1 LKLKIIDF
9 DRLWQDVLIVSWA
22 LFRVMIPTLIIVKI
36 AQETGLVDILDFFFM
51 PVTQFIGLPKELS
64 IVLTTTM
71 LTNPYAGLIILA
83 STDILGGLSVAQ
95 STILASFMLFTHALP
110 VEVAISRQAG
120 AKAYFIVVVRVGT
133 AILYCFLLHQF
144 FAYFDLFSGTAVITL
159 PEFSSTSTLPI
170 WAFNQ
175 VKGLV
180 FIQIV
185 IIVLLAA
192 LEILKKL
199 QIERLINFVMRPFLT
214 CIGIGESASTIVVV
228 GLTLGLGFG
237 GGLMIKDVKLGN
249 VKQTD
254 AIGALVLI
262 NLFHSV
268 IEDTSLVML
277 LGPSL
282 FYVLVCRLIF
292 SLIIAYIVIS
302 LLKAIPD
309 EVRQKLSVNMKCF
322 TSDYAS

>member
-1 LKLKIIDF
+1 MKLKIIDF
-9 DRLWQDVLIVSWA
+9 DRLCRDVLIVSWA
-22 LFRVMIPTLIIVKI
+22 LFKVMIPTLILVKI
-36 AQETGLVDILDFFFM
+36 AQETGVVDILDAILM

-83 STDILGGLSVAQ
+83 STDIPGGLSVAQ

-110 VEVAISRQAG
+110 IEAAISRQAG
-120 AKAYFIVVVRVGT
+120 AKASFIVLLRVGT
-133 AILYCFLLHQF
+133 AILYCLLLHQF
-144 FAYFDLFSGTAVITL
+144 FAYFSFFADSASIAL
-159 PEFSSTSTLPI
+159 PEFSAAPTLPI

-185 IIVLLAA
+185 IIALLAA
-192 LEILKKL
+192 LEILKIL
-199 QIERLINFVMRPFLT
+199 QIELLINYIMRPLLT
-214 CIGIGESASTIVVV
+214 RIGIGDSASTIVVV

-237 GGLMIKDVKLGN
+237 GGLMIKDVKSGN

-282 FYVLVCRLIF
+282 FYILFVRLIF
-292 SLIIAYIVIS
+292 SLIMSYIVIS
-302 LLKAIPD
+302 VLKAIPD
-309 EVRQKLSVNMKCF
+309 KLRQKLSVNMKCF
-322 TSDYAS
+322 T

>member
-1 LKLKIIDF
+1 MKLKIIDF
-9 DRLWQDVLIVSWA
+9 NRLWQDVLIVSWA
-22 LFRVMIPTLIIVKI
+22 LFKVMIPTLIIVKI
-36 AQETGLVDILDFFFM
+36 AQETGVVDILDAFLM
-51 PVTQFIGLPKELS
+51 PVTQFIGLPQELS

-83 STDILGGLSVAQ
+83 STDIPGGLSVAQ

-110 VEVAISRQAG
+110 IEAAISRQAG
-120 AKAYFIVVVRVGT
+120 AKASFIVVLRVGT

-144 FAYFDLFSGTAVITL
+144 FAYFNLFYGSASITL
-159 PEFSSTSTLPI
+159 PEFSSAPTLPI

-185 IIVLLAA
+185 IIALLVA

-199 QIERLINFVMRPFLT
+199 QIERLINYIMRPLLT
-214 CIGIGESASTIVVV
+214 RIGIGDSASTIVVV

-237 GGLMIKDVKLGN
+237 GGLMIKDVKSGN

-282 FYVLVCRLIF
+282 FYVLFIRLIF

-302 LLKAIPD
+302 ILKFIPD
-309 EVRQKLSVNMKCF
+309 KIRQKLSVNMKCF
-322 TSDYAS
+322 T

>member
-1 LKLKIIDF
+1 MKLKIIDF
-9 DRLWQDVLIVSWA
+9 DRLWRDVLIVSWA
-22 LFRVMIPTLIIVKI
+22 LFKVMIPTLIIVKI
-36 AQETGLVDILDFFFM
+36 AQETGVVDILDALFM

-71 LTNPYAGLIILA
+71 LTNPYTGLIILA
-83 STDILGGLSVAQ
+83 STDIPDGLSVAQ
-95 STILASFMLFTHALP
+95 STILASFMLFAHALP
-110 VEVAISRQAG
+110 IEAAISRQAG
-120 AKAYFIVVVRVGT
+120 AKVSFIVVLRVGT
-133 AILYCFLLHQF
+133 AILYCFLLHQI
-144 FAYFDLFSGTAVITL
+144 FAYFHLFASAASVSL
-159 PEFSSTSTLPI
+159 PEFSATPTLPI

-180 FIQIV
+180 FIQVV
-185 IIVLLAA
+185 IITLLVA
-192 LEILKKL
+192 LEILKNL
-199 QIERLINFVMRPFLT
+199 QIDRLINYIMRPLLKR
-214 CIGIGESASTIVVV
+214 IGIGDSASTIVVV

-237 GGLMIKDVKLGN
+237 GGLMIKDVKSGS

-282 FYVLVCRLIF
+282 FFVLFVRLIF

-302 LLKAIPD
+302 ILKVIPD
-309 EVRQKLSVNMKCF
+309 ELRQKLSVNMNCF
-322 TSDYAS
+322 T

>member
-1 LKLKIIDF
+1 MKLKIIDF
-9 DRLWQDVLIVSWA
+9 DRLWRDVLIVSWA
-22 LFRVMIPTLIIVKI
+22 LFKVMIPTLIIVKI
-36 AQETGLVDILDFFFM
+36 AQETGVVDILDALFM

-83 STDILGGLSVAQ
+83 STDIPDGLSVAQ
-95 STILASFMLFTHALP
+95 STILASFMLFAHALP
-110 VEVAISRQAG
+110 IEAAISRQAG
-120 AKAYFIVVVRVGT
+120 TKASFIVVLRVGA
-133 AILYCFLLHQF
+133 AILYCFLLHQI
-144 FAYFDLFSGTAVITL
+144 FAYFHLFAGAASVSL
-159 PEFSSTSTLPI
+159 PEFSATPTLPI

-180 FIQIV
+180 FIQVV
-185 IIVLLAA
+185 IITLLVA
-192 LEILKKL
+192 LEILKNL
-199 QIERLINFVMRPFLT
+199 QIDRLINYIMRPLLKR
-214 CIGIGESASTIVVV
+214 IGIGDSASTIVVV

-237 GGLMIKDVKLGN
+237 GGLMIKDVKSGS

-282 FYVLVCRLIF
+282 FFVLFVRLIF
-292 SLIIAYIVIS
+292 SLIIAFIVIS
-302 LLKAIPD
+302 ILKVIPD
-309 EVRQKLSVNMKCF
+309 ELRQKLSVNMNCF
-322 TSDYAS
+322 T